1 MNGIY
6 VMKTKTITGSPSDIL
21 VEQLVASGVK
31 YVFYNSG
38 SREALFFDALN
49 NNPNINGIL
58 ALHEGTVASMAGA
71 YTQVNAEPAVM
82 VVHLGAGLAQC
93 MGQLYNIWFGGLPV
107 VVITFAGDTGSYTD
121 RINLDLDASF
131 GPASI
136 STPMCKETWAVIEP
150 EGLPN
155 AVDRALR
162 VATTP
167 PFGPVHIAVYDKML
181 GNQQV
186 TAEIIDSGSRKIRS
200 GFASDDDLQRIVTAL
215 DEAENPLLYVG
226 DGIWKS
232 GGSELASEFASHFG
246 VPIASPETDLRGITL
261 KHPHHMGMFNSAI
274 NEVDPD
280 VIVSIGTRHQGSG
293 KKEDIDSLK
302 DVKHVHAI
310 GSGLEYIKNYPGL
323 STAVIADE
331 SDSLSRMLDIARSDY
346 KADRY
351 ENRRSQTLKS
361 ARGSRE
367 NRRTSL
373 MGSPIPNKVRPAV
386 LVDTIDEVLENI
398 GGGFITNEQFA
409 APYDSVKFGLSERN
423 NTFLKGAGGSEG
435 WGVGAA
441 IGAKLA
447 ADKSPVIGLVG
458 DGSLYY
464 ADSGLWTAVHHNI
477 PLLYVISNNEAYGI
491 VAGAFG
497 RSGGTM
503 SDTGVYEGVVLDGI
517 DPVKIA
523 EAFGLEAETVE
534 NEESIQE
541 TFDRA
546 LTIVQEEKRPYLLD
560 VRLPLGLPE
569 GGSGNQTFKMR

>member
-1 MNGIY
+1 MI
-6 VMKTKTITGSPSDIL
+6 TKQMTGTPSDVL

-107 VVITFAGDTGSYTD
+107 VVITFAGDTGSFTD

-136 STPMCKETWAVIEP
+136 SVPMCKETWTVIEP

-155 AVDRALR
+155 AVERALR
-162 VATTP
+162 VAATP

-186 TAEIIDSGSRKIRS
+186 TTDIIHSGGGKLNA
-200 GFASDDDLQRIVTAL
+200 GHASDDDLQSIVRGL
-215 DEAENPLLYVG
+215 DEAKNPLLYVG
-226 DGIWKS
+226 DGVWKS
-232 GGSELASEFASHFG
+232 GGGYFASELASHFG

-261 KHPHHMGMFNSAI
+261 KHPQHMGMFNTAVSEI
-274 NEVDPD
+274 KPD

-293 KKEDIDSLK
+293 KKEDLDYLNG
-302 DVKHVHAI
+302 VKSIYAL
-310 GSGLEYIKNYPGL
+310 GSGIEYVKNYPGL
-323 STAVIADE
+323 DLGVIADE
-331 SDSLSRMLDIARSDY
+331 GDSLKRMLEIAKSDY
-346 KADRY
+346 SLDRY
-351 ENRRSQTLKS
+351 DDRRKLTFQKAENWRSGRRS
-361 ARGSRE
+361 
-367 NRRTSL
+367 SL
-373 MGSPIPNKVRPAV
+373 MGAHIANKVRPAV
-386 LVDTIDEVLENI
+386 LVDAIDSALERL
-398 GGGFITNEQFA
+398 GGGYITNEQFA
-409 APYDSVKFGLSERN
+409 APYDAVEFGLAEN
-423 NTFLKGAGGSEG
+423 NNIFLKGAGGSEG

-447 ADKSPVIGLVG
+447 ASDSPVIGLVG

-464 ADSGLWTAVHHNI
+464 ADSGLWTTVHHNI
-477 PLLYVISNNEAYGI
+477 PLLYVISNNGAYGI
-491 VAGAFG
+491 VAGAFD

-503 SDTGVYEGVVLDGI
+503 SDTGIYEGVVLDGI

-523 EAFGLEAETVE
+523 DAYGLEAETIDSE
-534 NEESIQE
+534 NSIDE

-546 LTIVQEEKRPYLLD
+546 LKIVQDENRPYLLD
-560 VRLPLGLPE
+560 VRLPTGLPE
-569 GGSGNQTFKMR
+569 GGSASQPFKMR